1 MKSFIIL
8 CGALLLEGDKN
19 MPKIFK
25 WEGKSSKGNI
35 VKGELTAESKEEVQ
49 SYLRKQ
55 RVVPKKIAE
64 KAGPAFG
71 GAFSGGGAVKNKD
84 IVIFTRQFSTMI
96 GAGLPLLQAL
106 EILSKQTENKT
117 FGDIIG
123 KIKNEVEGGSTYA
136 DALRKYP
143 KIFDD
148 LYANMVAAGEAG
160 GILDTILIRL
170 AGYIEKAEALKGKV
184 KSAMVYPIVV
194 LTIALGV
201 IIVIMVFVVPTFGK
215 MFETLGG
222 ELPAPTQ
229 FIISLSDFLTGAG
242 GLSLLAGFIVA
253 IVAFKQFKASKKGEV
268 IVDKTLLKLPIFGML
283 LRKVAVAKFT
293 RTLGTL
299 ISSGVNILE
308 GLNITAKTAGN
319 KVIEAAVMD
328 VRQAVSEGKTIAEP
342 LVETKVFP
350 PMVTQM
356 IAVGESTGALDA
368 MCEKIADFYDEE
380 VNAAVSALTSMLEPL
395 LMVFLGG
402 TVGFIVIAMY
412 MPIFKLITLV

>member
-1 MKSFIIL
+1 
-8 CGALLLEGDKN
+8 

-25 WEGKSSKGNI
+25 WKGKSSKGNI

-55 RVVPKKIAE
+55 RIVPRNIAE
-64 KAGPAFG
+64 KPKPLFG
-71 GAFSGGGAVKNKD
+71 GMGATPIKNKD
-84 IVIFTRQFSTMI
+84 IVIFTRQFATMI
-96 GAGLPLLQAL
+96 GAGLPLIQAL
-106 EILSKQTENKT
+106 DILSKQTDNKT
-117 FGDIIG
+117 FGTVITDI
-123 KIKNEVEGGSTYA
+123 KVEVEGGSTFA

-143 KIFDD
+143 KVFND
-148 LYANMVAAGEAG
+148 LYSNMVAAGEVG

-194 LTIALGV
+194 MSIAVLV

-222 ELPAPTQ
+222 TLPLPTQ
-229 FIISLSDFLTGAG
+229 MIISMSDFLSGAG
-242 GLSLLAGFIVA
+242 GLTVLAVVVGVIFGIKRFRA
-253 IVAFKQFKASKKGEV
+253 TKKGQV
-268 IVDKTLLKLPIFGML
+268 IFDRILLKLPILGIL

-308 GLNITAKTAGN
+308 GLNITARTAGN
-319 KVIEAAVMD
+319 KIIEAAVLE

-342 LVETKVFP
+342 LAESKVFP

-380 VNAAVSALTSMLEPL
+380 VDAAVGALTAMLEPL

-402 TVGFIVIAMY
+402 TVGFIVVAMY
-412 MPIFKLITLV
+412 LPIFKLITLV

>member
-1 MKSFIIL
+1 
-8 CGALLLEGDKN
+8 
-19 MPKIFK
+19 MPKVFK
-25 WEGKSSKGNI
+25 WEGKSSKGNV

-55 RVVPKKIAE
+55 RIVPSKISE
-64 KAGPAFG
+64 KSKPLFG
-71 GAFSGGGAVKNKD
+71 GLGAGASSIKDKD
-84 IVIFTRQFSTMI
+84 IVIFTRQFATMI
-96 GAGLPLLQAL
+96 GAGLPLIQAL
-106 EILSKQTENKT
+106 DILAKQTENKA
-117 FGDIIG
+117 FGNIIG
-123 KIKNEVEGGSTYA
+123 EIKGDVEGGSTFA

-143 KIFDD
+143 KIFSD
-148 LYANMVAAGEAG
+148 LYSNMVAAGEIG
-160 GILDTILIRL
+160 GILDTILVRL

-194 LTIALGV
+194 ITIAVLV
-201 IIVIMVFVVPTFGK
+201 IVIIMVFVVPTFGK

-229 FIISLSDFLTGAG
+229 IIIDMSDFLAGTG
-242 GLSLLAGFIVA
+242 GLMLLAGVVA
-253 IVAFKQFKASKKGEV
+253 VIFAIKQFRATKKGE
-268 IVDKTLLKLPIFGML
+268 ILTDRLMLNLPILGML

-308 GLNITAKTAGN
+308 ALNITARTAGN
-319 KVIEAAVMD
+319 KIIEASVLEVRKAV
-328 VRQAVSEGKTIAEP
+328 AEGKTISEP
-342 LVETKVFP
+342 LAETQVFP

-380 VNAAVSALTSMLEPL
+380 VDAAVGALTAMLEPM

-412 MPIFKLITLV
+412 LPIFKLITLVG